1 MNESM
6 SIISLFLHSGLVV
19 QLIMLILLAASVLSW
34 VLIIQRTLSLR
45 RDARELDA
53 FEEEFWSGVDLNELY
68 RDIPAD
74 RARGGAHIFR
84 SGFREFNRLLPK
96 ARTHSAVLEGVERS
110 MRVSVSRE
118 EERLAT
124 HLPVLAI
131 ISSSAVY
138 IGLFGTVWGILVT
151 FQALGGAQQVSLG
164 TIAPAIAEAL
174 VATAM
179 GLFAAIPANI
189 AYNRLTS
196 KADRL
201 MVRMENFAEEFHAFL
216 HRNLQ
221 NRSTGESN

>member
-1 MNESM
+1 MNDSM
-6 SIISLFLHSGLVV
+6 SVISLFFHSGLVV

-34 VLIIQRTLSLR
+34 VLIFQRAFALK
-45 RDARELDA
+45 RDSRELDE
-53 FEEEFWSGVDLNELY
+53 FESHFWSGVDLNELY
-68 RDIPAD
+68 REVPAD
-74 RARGGAHIFR
+74 NPQGAAHIFR

-96 ARTHSAVLEGVERS
+96 SRSHNAVLEGVERS

-118 EERLAT
+118 EERLTA
-124 HLPVLAI
+124 HLAI
-131 ISSSAVY
+131 LALISSSAVY
-138 IGLFGTVWGILVT
+138 IGLFGTVWGILGT

-189 AYNRLTS
+189 GYNRLTH
-196 KADRL
+196 KADKL

-221 NRSTGESN
+221 NRSAGENT